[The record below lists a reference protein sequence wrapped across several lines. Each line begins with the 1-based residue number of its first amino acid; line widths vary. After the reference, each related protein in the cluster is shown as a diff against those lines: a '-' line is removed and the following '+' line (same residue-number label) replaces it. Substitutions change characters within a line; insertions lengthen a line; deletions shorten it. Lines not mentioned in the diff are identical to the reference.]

1 MDRENRLLISAGKAL
16 CCLMALTLLICCA
29 ALGEEETIVEEIPDE
44 SLVSSPLPISLAGGY
59 PPQETGYLSE
69 TVYED
74 PTIRVSIEYKDANPY
89 VRDYNGRIAGY
100 WVVDVQIGNAS
111 QLRTAPA
118 GLTFDDGNDTEALS
132 IAERVN
138 AVVAINGDS
147 PSYSKPDGLIIRQG
161 ETYRD
166 KLKGKRDVLL
176 IDEDGDFH
184 VYHLPKKGK
193 LSDTVDGKKVINA
206 FYFGPILV
214 EDGKPLKK
222 MPAFAHL
229 DPEKYYARIAIC
241 QVGPLHYKLI
251 ATTNKVNLDILGLP
265 MADFAKVCADEGAL
279 IAYNLDGG
287 ISTTIYFNHERVN
300 KNDKINFRD
309 IPDIIY
315 FASAWNGEDPQ

>member
-1 MDRENRLLISAGKAL
+1 MKKAVFCLLLAF
-16 CCLMALTLLICCA
+16 LLLFSCA
-29 ALGEEETIVEEIPDE
+29 ALGEEEAAAEVFVEDA
-44 SLVSSPLPISLAGGY
+44 LVSSPLPISLAGGY
-59 PPQETGYLSE
+59 PPQENGYLE
-69 TVYED
+69 EYVYED

-100 WVVDVQIGNAS
+100 WVVDVRIGDAS

-118 GLTFDDGNDTEALS
+118 GLSFDDKTDTAALA

-147 PSYSKPDGLIIRQG
+147 FSYSYPDGLIIRQG
-161 ETYRD
+161 VTVRD

-176 IDEDGDFH
+176 IDENGDFH
-184 VYHLPKKGK
+184 VYHLPKKGE
-193 LSDTVDGKKVINA
+193 LSDTVNGLDVINA

-214 EDGKPLKK
+214 EDGQPLKK
-222 MPAFAHL
+222 LPSFAHL

-241 QVGPLHYKLI
+241 QVGPLHYKFI
-251 ATTNKVNLDILGLP
+251 ATTNKVDLNILGLP
-265 MADFAKVCADEGAL
+265 MTDFARLCADEGAL

-287 ISTTIYFNHERVN
+287 ISTTIYFNHQRVN

-309 IPDIIY
+309 IPDLIY
-315 FASAWNGEDPQ
+315 FASAWNGDDPQ

>member
-1 MDRENRLLISAGKAL
+1 MNIKGRNSGYKKTFFFCLLAAFV
-16 CCLMALTLLICCA
+16 MVFCCA
-29 ALGEEETIVEEIPDE
+29 ALGEDETIVEDIPDE
-44 SLVSSPLPISLAGGY
+44 SLVSRPLPISLAGGY
-59 PPQETGYLSE
+59 PPLKEGYLSE

-100 WVVDVQIGNAS
+100 WVVDVEIGDAS
-111 QLRTAPA
+111 QLRTVPA

-184 VYHLPKKGK
+184 VYHLPKKGE

-206 FYFGPILV
+206 QQSEPGYPGP
-214 EDGKPLKK
+214 
-222 MPAFAHL
+222 A
-229 DPEKYYARIAIC
+229 
-241 QVGPLHYKLI
+241 
-251 ATTNKVNLDILGLP
+251 
-265 MADFAKVCADEGAL
+265 
-279 IAYNLDGG
+279 DGG
-287 ISTTIYFNHERVN
+287 
-300 KNDKINFRD
+300 FRE
-309 IPDIIY
+309 
-315 FASAWNGEDPQ
+315 GVRG

>member
-1 MDRENRLLISAGKAL
+1 MSKKRRISA
-16 CCLMALTLLICCA
+16 LMKTVLPVLA
-29 ALGEEETIVEEIPDE
+29 ALLLLTAGAAGAEETLVEELPDE
-44 SLVSSPLPISLAGGY
+44 SLRAIPLPITLAGGY
-59 PPQETGYLSE
+59 APQEEGYQGE

-100 WVVDVQIGNAS
+100 WVVDVEIGDAS

-118 GLTFDDGNDTEALS
+118 GLTFGDKTDTTMETL
-132 IAERVN
+132 AERVN

-147 PSYSKPDGLIIRQG
+147 PTYNEDGLIIRQG
-161 ETYRD
+161 ETIRD
-166 KLKGKRDVLL
+166 RVRGKRDVLL
-176 IDEDGDFH
+176 VDEDGDFH
-184 VYHLPKKGK
+184 VYHLPKKGEV
-193 LSDTVDGKKVINA
+193 SDTVDGKAVINA

-214 EDGKPLKK
+214 EDGQPLKK
-222 MPAFAHL
+222 LPSFSHL
-229 DPEKYYARIAIC
+229 DPDKYYARIAIC

-251 ATTNKVNLDILGLP
+251 ATTSKVNLDILGLP
-265 MADFAKVCADEGAL
+265 MADFARVCADEGAQ

-287 ISTTIYFNHERVN
+287 ISTSIYFNHQRVN

-315 FASAWNGEDPQ
+315 FASAWNGEDPE